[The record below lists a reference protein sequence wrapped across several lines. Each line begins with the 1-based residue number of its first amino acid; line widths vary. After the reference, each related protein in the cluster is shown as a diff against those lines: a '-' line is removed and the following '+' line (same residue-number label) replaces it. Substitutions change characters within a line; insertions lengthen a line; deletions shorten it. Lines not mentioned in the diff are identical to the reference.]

1 MWKISIMFKK
11 VSEIM
16 KADEK
21 LIKEIEAFDDAFP
34 DGVFAIGRKPGEARV
49 KVRALW
55 DYCQEKG
62 GIEPTDL
69 TLEEMEQ
76 FLNY

>member
-1 MWKISIMFKK
+1 M
-11 VSEIM
+11 
-16 KADEK
+16 
-21 LIKEIEAFDDAFP
+21 EAFDDAFP
-34 DGVFAIGRKPGEARV
+34 DGVFAIGRKSGEARV
-49 KVRALW
+49 KIRALW

-62 GIEPTDL
+62 GIEPTDF